1 MPASLILRNRIV
13 GDQEE
18 TAMASLLHGLI
29 ILLGHICQG
38 LPCQSW
44 SDESAFP
51 CEVTICIDHHA

>member
-1 MPASLILRNRIV
+1 
-13 GDQEE
+13 
-18 TAMASLLHGLI
+18 MASLLHGLI